1 MCKLLSR
8 CLSHPCSKS
17 RDVDWMW
24 TMEDR
29 LIARQHCLRLSSL
42 WMPSISMR
50 CTSSHLVIENVTL
63 HAKHTI
69 TIQRIL
75 KWPTSSLGKTIWD
88 HSCYSVTLS
97 VLKGHEW
104 LWDQT
109 KDAKIT
115 SRFVALSLSLCAAR
129 CWSNLPSGFMLISS
143 HHVVPGLGHVTN
155 NVRPN
160 PTVTVEADTN
170 IDVWYVYM
178 IYVYTYIC
186 VHTYI

>member
-1 MCKLLSR
+1 MLIECGPWKN
-8 CLSHPCSKS
+8 
-17 RDVDWMW
+17 
-24 TMEDR
+24 R

-109 KDAKIT
+109 KDAKIASRL
-115 SRFVALSLSLCAAR
+115 SRFVAFSVLQGADQICHQALCWFPPTMSFLASAM
-129 CWSNLPSGFMLISS
+129 SPIMSGQIQ
-143 HHVVPGLGHVTN
+143 P
-155 NVRPN
+155 
-160 PTVTVEADTN
+160 
-170 IDVWYVYM
+170 
-178 IYVYTYIC
+178 
-186 VHTYI
+186 